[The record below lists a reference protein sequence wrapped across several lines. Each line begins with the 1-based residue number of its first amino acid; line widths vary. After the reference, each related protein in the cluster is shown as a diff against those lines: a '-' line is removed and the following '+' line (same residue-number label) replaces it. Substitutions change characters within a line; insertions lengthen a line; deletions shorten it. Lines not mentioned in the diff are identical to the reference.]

1 MLNRVAITGAT
12 GLIGSHLTYALLK
25 KKCKVL
31 ALTTQL
37 KHIDKL
43 EQVFSYYNDDFKLY
57 SEYLTVAVGDVL
69 DVWQLEEQFKDIDI
83 VYHCAA
89 VVSFLEKDK
98 AKLVK
103 INGEGTA
110 NVVNAALVNNVKQFC
125 HISSV
130 ATLNNPDFKTNI
142 DELVHWKS
150 TPEQSQYAISK
161 YMAEREVW
169 RGIEEG
175 LNATIINPS
184 IVLGPIDGMQSS
196 AQLLKAAKKG
206 LKFYTNGSSGFVD
219 VRDVVDKALLL
230 VERQHIAEN
239 FVLNGFNMNYKTL
252 FTALNDVY
260 GHQPPTFAVPKW
272 LLKLIAPFTG
282 LFNAMNAS
290 IPIVN
295 KAYIATA
302 YDNVS
307 FNANKTERT
316 LSTKFRNPEETF
328 KWLKQLSIRKLH

>member
-1 MLNRVAITGAT
+1 MLNTVAVTGAT

-43 EQVFSYYNDDFKLY
+43 EQVFKYYNDDFELY
-57 SEYLTVAVGDVL
+57 KSHLTVEVSDVL
-69 DVWQLEEQFKDIDI
+69 DIWQLEAQFKGIDV

-89 VVSFLEKDK
+89 IVSFLEKDK
-98 AKLVK
+98 VKLIK

-130 ATLNNPDFKTNI
+130 ATLNNPDFKANI

-150 TPEQSQYAISK
+150 SPEQSQYAISK

-169 RGIEEG
+169 RGVEEG

-196 AQLLKAAKKG
+196 AQLMKAAKKG
-206 LKFYTNGSSGFVD
+206 IKFYTNGSSGFVD

-230 VERQHIAEN
+230 VERQHSADN
-239 FVLNGFNMNYKTL
+239 YVLNGFNMNYKTL

-260 GHQPPTFAVPKW
+260 GHPSPKFAIPRW
-272 LLKLIAPFTG
+272 LLKLIAPFSG
-282 LFNAMNAS
+282 LFNRINTS

-295 KAYIATA
+295 RAYIAAA
-302 YDNVS
+302 YDNRS
-307 FNANKTERT
+307 YNANKVEHA
-316 LSTKFRNPEETF
+316 LNTKFRKQEETF
-328 KWLKQLSIRKLH
+328 NWLKQLSINKLH